1 MAYLS
6 WLELFFIPI
15 RAQHNPEFIGRYSVH
30 DCLVSKLNPA
40 YVQLKLQ
47 GYVICAY

>member
-1 MAYLS
+1 M
-6 WLELFFIPI
+6 
-15 RAQHNPEFIGRYSVH
+15 AQHNPELVGKYSVN
-30 DCLVSKLNPA
+30 DDLVSKLNPA